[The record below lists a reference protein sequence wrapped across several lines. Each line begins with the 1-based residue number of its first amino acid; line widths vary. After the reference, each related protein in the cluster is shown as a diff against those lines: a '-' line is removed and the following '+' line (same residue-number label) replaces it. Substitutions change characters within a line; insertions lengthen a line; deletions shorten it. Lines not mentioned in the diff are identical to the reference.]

1 MSTWGSVFM
10 KGLPGAVG
18 SVVNYITASQDAKTQ
33 RKWQAYNNALVRLQN
48 GMNQN
53 AITTNEGMA
62 VERASEAEYAIRKS
76 EYITKAS
83 AEVSAAA
90 TGTTGRSVN
99 AVLFDVGRNAAKASA
114 DKQRDLDYQMLGFQQ
129 QREQSNLQTEMQID
143 NSRIPGPNP
152 ADVVMGLTTPF
163 VNAWAGAG
171 QPALFTRKS
180 SPYQGPNSNGSVYS
194 GVKNKL

>member
-10 KGLPGAVG
+10 KGLPGAVS
-18 SVVNYITASQDAKTQ
+18 SVVGYITASQDAKQQ

-48 GMNQN
+48 AQNQN

-76 EYITKAS
+76 EYITKGS

-90 TGTTGRSVN
+90 TGTTGRSVD
-99 AVLFDVGRNAAKASA
+99 AVLFDIGRNAAKASA
-114 DKQRDLDYQMLGFQQ
+114 DKARDLQYQQLGFQQ
-129 QREQSNLQTEMQID
+129 QRESSNLQTEMNID
-143 NSRIPGPNP
+143 RATIPGPSA
-152 ADVVMGLTTPF
+152 ADAVLGLVTPF
-163 VNAWAGAG
+163 ANAYKYYGMPSLKG
-171 QPALFTRKS
+171 TTVGNIF
-180 SPYQGPNSNGSVYS
+180 S

>member
-1 MSTWGSVFM
+1 MSTWGSIFM

-18 SVVNYITASQDAKTQ
+18 SVVNYITAAQDAKTQ

-48 GMNQN
+48 ATNQN
-53 AITTNEGMA
+53 ALTTNEGMA
-62 VERASEAEYAIRKS
+62 VERASEAEYAIRKN

-83 AEVSAAA
+83 VEVSAAA

-99 AVLFDVGRNAAKASA
+99 SVLFDVGRNAARASA
-114 DKQRDLDYQMLGFQQ
+114 DKARDLEYQLLGFQQ
-129 QREQSNLQTEMQID
+129 QRELSNLQTEMQID
-143 NSRIPGPNP
+143 RSSIPGPNP

-163 VNAWAGAG
+163 VDAWSKGG
-171 QPALFTRKS
+171 MPALPSFRS
-180 SPYQGPNSNGSVYS
+180 APLQGANRDGSVVS

>member
-1 MSTWGSVFM
+1 MSTWGSIFM

-18 SVVNYITASQDAKTQ
+18 SVVNFITASEDAKTQ

-48 GMNQN
+48 ATNQN
-53 AITTNEGMA
+53 ALTTNEGMA

-76 EYITKAS
+76 AYITKAS

-90 TGTTGRSVN
+90 TGTVGRSVN
-99 AVLFDVGRNAAKASA
+99 AVLFDIDRNAARASA
-114 DKQRDLDYQMLGFQQ
+114 DKSRDLDYQLLGIQQ

-143 NSRIPGPNP
+143 HSRIPGPNP

-163 VNAWAGAG
+163 VNAWQSAGM
-171 QPALFTRKS
+171 PAVPSFSRA
-180 SPYQGPNSNGSVYS
+180 PMQGANRNGSVIS
-194 GVKNKL
+194 GVKNKY